1 MNIMR
6 TGYEHFED
14 WAFSHLG
21 SDMTEA
27 CMKNS
32 INLLLLK
39 ARMEPPMCKL
49 HLNGQSAQVHTDS

>member
-1 MNIMR
+1 MNIVR

-21 SDMTEA
+21 SDVTGMY
-27 CMKNS
+27 KNS
-32 INLLLLK
+32 INLLLLT

-49 HLNGQSAQVHTDS
+49 HLSGQSAQVHTDF